1 MVLSKLHITCV
12 LCLLATGIF
21 LFGFSNQ
28 DNPLI
33 GKWECNTQETME
45 SMDTS
50 QMSDM
55 ERQMYIKYLESIEL
69 KVTKE
74 MMTITNFQNKDTSKY
89 ELLDVSD
96 EEVVVLFT
104 EDEEKDSFDLLGED
118 KVSWTLDLRQG
129 EVRCILE
136 RQQ

>member
-1 MVLSKLHITCV
+1 
-12 LCLLATGIF
+12 
-21 LFGFSNQ
+21 
-28 DNPLI
+28 
-33 GKWECNTQETME
+33 ME

-55 ERQMYIKYLESIEL
+55 EIQMYRKYLESIKL
-69 KVTKE
+69 NVTEE
-74 MMTITNFQNKDTSKY
+74 MMTIRNLQNVDNSKY
-89 ELLDVSD
+89 KILDVSE